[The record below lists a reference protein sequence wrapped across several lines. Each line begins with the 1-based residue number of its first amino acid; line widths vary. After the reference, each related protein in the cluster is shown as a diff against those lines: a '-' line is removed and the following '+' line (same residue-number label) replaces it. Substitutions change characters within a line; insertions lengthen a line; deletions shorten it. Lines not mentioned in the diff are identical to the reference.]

1 MANSL
6 LTPNVITKE
15 TLSVLHQKANFAGSI
30 NKQYDAQFAKT
41 GAKIGTTLKIREP
54 NQFVVRTGKTLNTQD
69 VEESSQTLT
78 VATQVGVDMNFSS
91 VDLTM
96 TIDRF
101 SERYIQP
108 AMSRLA
114 AYIEND
120 LMSMYQDVSQSVW
133 DSAGDLTFNDVL
145 DGRRILADGLA
156 PPDQRS
162 ANLNALDMV
171 DVVKD
176 TADLFNSQA
185 ELAKQYR
192 EGYVGRA
199 AGFDWME
206 NTQWPGHTT
215 GGEDGSYVVN
225 TSSGITS
232 GSATIA
238 VTGGTGTLA
247 KGDVLTIEGV
257 YRVHPE
263 SKVQTQ
269 EPMQFVVTADY
280 VGGNGNITV
289 SPTPITSGAK
299 QNVVIVSAGASKDVT
314 VAGTA
319 STAHRTS
326 LLYHRDAFTMVTADL
341 QMPSGVDFSSRQVL
355 DGISMRIIRDYD
367 INNDNFPCRI
377 DVLYGYKT
385 IRPEWA
391 CRLHMN

>member
-6 LTPNVITKE
+6 LTPDVITKE
-15 TLSVLHQKANFAGSI
+15 SLSVLHQKANFAGSI
-30 NKQYDAQFAKT
+30 NKQYDDQFAKT

-269 EPMQFVVTADY
+269 EPMQFVVTTDY

>member
-6 LTPNVITKE
+6 LTPDIITKE
-15 TLSVLHQKANFAGSI
+15 SLSVLHQKANFAGSI
-30 NKQYDAQFAKT
+30 NKQYDDQFAKT

-54 NQFVVRTGKTLNTQD
+54 NQFIVRTGKTLNTQD

-120 LMSMYQDVSQSVW
+120 LMSMYQDVYQSVW

-145 DGRRILADGLA
+145 DGRRILSDGLA
-156 PPDQRS
+156 PPDMRS

-176 TADLFNSQA
+176 TKDLFNSQA
-185 ELAKQYR
+185 EIAKQYR

-215 GGEDGSYVVN
+215 GGEDGAYVVN

-238 VTGGTGTLA
+238 VTAGTGTLE

-269 EPMQFVVTADY
+269 ELQQFVVTADY

-289 SPTPITSGAK
+289 SPAPITSGAK
-299 QNVVIVSAGASKDVT
+299 QNVNIVSAGASKDVT

-319 STAHRTS
+319 STSHRTS